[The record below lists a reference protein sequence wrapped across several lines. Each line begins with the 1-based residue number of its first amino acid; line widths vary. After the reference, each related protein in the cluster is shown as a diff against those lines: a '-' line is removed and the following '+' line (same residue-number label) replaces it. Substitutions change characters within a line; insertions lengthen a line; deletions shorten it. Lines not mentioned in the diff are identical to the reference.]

1 MYKYIVCIYICT
13 HCIILLYIYIHI
25 HIHTYIY
32 TPVVYIYIYVYTDY
46 PTVQNPAQG
55 DGSSLRLPQVWK
67 SRAEV

>member
-13 HCIILLYIYIHI
+13 HCIILLYIYTHT
-25 HIHTYIY
+25 HTYIY
-32 TPVVYIYIYVYTDY
+32 IHPGSIYIYVYTDY